1 MLKLTSYPGVLLF
14 AILLMGHTKTST
26 MSVPSSGTI
35 NAPLPFAPSYFLAE
49 KSPTLYER
57 AADYF
62 SQWGLEEAGL
72 SEAAFTYALKGYDQL
87 TSQNVVVNKDILTI
101 VDFSKSSTEK
111 RLYVLDLVNGKILYH
126 TLVAHGRNSGHEFA
140 NRFSNAAESHQSS
153 LGFYITLNT
162 YRGSNGYS
170 MRLKGCEKGIN
181 DKATAR
187 AIVVHGADYVSEA
200 FINSHGFLGRSYG
213 CPSLPAELN
222 KEIIDVIKN
231 GSCLF
236 LYHPSIAYTT
246 RSKII
251 NS

>member
-14 AILLMGHTKTST
+14 AILLMGHTKSSAPV
-26 MSVPSSGTI
+26 SVAYAAAANPALAFLPAYSISSPSS
-35 NAPLPFAPSYFLAE
+35 FYE
-49 KSPTLYER
+49 K
-57 AADYF
+57 AADYYH
-62 SQWGLEEAGL
+62 SWNLDEAGL

-87 TSQNVVVNKDILTI
+87 TSENQVANKDILTI

-111 RLYVLDLVNGKILYH
+111 RLYVLDLVNGKILYN
-126 TLVAHGRNSGHEFA
+126 TLVAHGRNSGNEFA
-140 NRFSNAAESHQSS
+140 SKFSNLPESHQSS

-162 YRGSNGYS
+162 YYGSNGYS

-181 DKATAR
+181 DRATAR
-187 AIVVHGADYVSEA
+187 AIVVHGADYVSNN
-200 FINSHGFLGRSYG
+200 FINSHGYLGRSYG
-213 CPSLPAELN
+213 CPSLPAAVN
-222 KEIIDVIKN
+222 KEIINLTKN

-236 LYHPSIAYTT
+236 LYHPSSQYTT